1 MTGLQSRLRITALL
15 GAAALA
21 VIIIYSIAPKAT
33 AVTNEASTEI
43 YGLDVLGLTKK
54 AKDLPVESYPAH

>member
-43 YGLDVLGLTKK
+43 YGLDILGLTKK